1 MEYLTPLFFQ
11 TLQLARG
18 FVSLLDVLGSDVSE
32 FLPNDSVEPMVE
44 E

>member
-11 TLQLARG
+11 THQLARG
-18 FVSLLDVLGSDVSE
+18 FVSLLDVSGSDVSE